1 MRIAQ
6 YQYEFLKDQMNFVQN
21 KRQDG
26 IKLEGGGIINHVH
39 HKYIGDEYKNLFAN
53 IFKYE
58 FVLTNTVNTY
68 LENYINVD
76 DRCLISRNPLK
87 I

>member
-1 MRIAQ
+1 M
-6 YQYEFLKDQMNFVQN
+6 
-21 KRQDG
+21 
-26 IKLEGGGIINHVH
+26 H